1 MYSIQLYRIHVNQI
15 FLMKT
20 FFYLFSLSVVVCLL
34 NACKTEPKEIVI
46 VERIQGNWKVI
57 DAFRNKRQTKLLNN
71 AIVEITDTSFMTNI
85 PPEQGPQKYTYNLN
99 KIMLLDDNE
108 TTYLVNSIR
117 GDTMTL
123 TTQIQNFNFDLVLA
137 KNDESDKK

>member
-1 MYSIQLYRIHVNQI
+1 
-15 FLMKT
+15 
-20 FFYLFSLSVVVCLL
+20 L
-34 NACKTEPKEIVI
+34 NVCKTEPKEIVI